1 MHRIAR
7 TRVLAAALLLA
18 TASAAGCKDDEENK
32 AEARKAAPAPAPTPD
47 VAGANAAVPDDLAGK
62 ISFVAGTDEDDRLAV
77 LVPEGWT
84 GSSAIPDRYKPG
96 DDLGLG
102 FMTSYSV
109 GTNCDGACAPKD
121 WEAAAAETEF
131 DQFEADSF
139 EILEDGPLEGG
150 GRLLVAETDD
160 RAFVVAARWKEGA
173 SRYAFCRASLDGRA
187 TEALDAF
194 VHACR
199 SFQVTS
205 W

>member
-1 MHRIAR
+1 MHRIVSG
-7 TRVLAAALLLA
+7 TLLAVALL
-18 TASAAGCKDDEENK
+18 ASAAGCKDDEESK
-32 AEARKAAPAPAPTPD
+32 AEAKKPAQAPAPALD
-47 VAGANAAVPDDLAGK
+47 IAGANEVVPEDLAGK
-62 ISFVAGTDEDDRLAV
+62 ISFTAGTDEDDRLAV

-84 GSSAIPDRYKPG
+84 ESTAIPDRYQPG

-109 GTNCDGACAPKD
+109 GTTCDGACAPKD
-121 WEAAAAETEF
+121 WEAAAAKTEF
-131 DQFEADSF
+131 AQFEADNF
-139 EILEDGPLEGG
+139 EIIEDQDLEGG

-173 SRYAFCRASLDGRA
+173 SYYAFCRASLDGRA

-194 VHACR
+194 IHACR
-199 SFQVTS
+199 SFQVKR